1 MDLMSLPARH
11 LARPAAAALGVE
23 GSMPQARA
31 DNLRVEVNLPGIDD
45 LELGSATGP
54 GSRSG
59 G

>member
-1 MDLMSLPARH
+1 MSLPARH